1 MGDLQ
6 GKVADIVL
14 TSNAVF
20 TGYGDAPRTGAVAV
34 AGNRILAVGTE
45 DEIRPL
51 VGPETKVLSYE
62 DKLIMPG
69 FHDFHVH
76 VLLGSL
82 EQQCINLLSAKSE
95 EETAQMV
102 KAYADEHPEYPWV
115 IGFSWYHVHWDEKKL
130 PHRSTLDKYIPDR
143 PVFLFNA
150 ECHGAWLNSKALE
163 LAGIT
168 RDTPDPQFGEIAR
181 DENGEP
187 TGFLYE
193 TAMALAKQAFEFPTE
208 RRISLLQGFLDHAA
222 QLGVTSVGD
231 MFPLVTMELGDL
243 DMYRQFEEM
252 DRLSVRI
259 HFLTELDGDLEKPRK
274 LRETYR
280 SEKLQ
285 FAGLKNFLDG
295 VPTTYTGYLLEPYAD
310 RLDTCGDTLIPKHV
324 IEDWTVQADR
334 EGFRIRYHACGD
346 AAVRLG
352 LDCFA
357 EAQRQNGAR
366 DSRHTIEHIEVL
378 HPDDLPRF
386 SELGVIPSIQP
397 EHLASDTFAGHT
409 YLARLGPERSRRT
422 WPINSLQKSGAT
434 LAFGSDFP
442 VVGLDPITE
451 LYRAVTRLHNDGQP
465 EGGWNPE
472 ERISMADALRAY
484 TSGAAYGNFREHDLG
499 TLEAG
504 KLADIVVLDQNL
516 FAVEHERIR
525 DTKVSLTM
533 MDGKIVYQ
541 KEEE

>member
-1 MGDLQ
+1 MGESQ
-6 GKVADIVL
+6 GTVADIVL
-14 TSNAVF
+14 SSNAVF
-20 TGYGDAPRTGAVAV
+20 TGLEDAPCPGAVAI
-34 AGNRILAVGTE
+34 AGKRILAVGTE
-45 DEIRPL
+45 EMIKAYI
-51 VGPETKVLSYE
+51 GPKTQVLSYQ

-82 EQQCINLLSAKSE
+82 EQQCVNLLAAKSE

-102 KAYADEHPEYPWV
+102 KAYADQHPDDPWV
-115 IGFSWYHVHWDEKKL
+115 FGFSWYHVLWDVQKL

-168 RDTPDPQFGEIAR
+168 RDTPDPLFGEIAR
-181 DENGEP
+181 DEQGEP

-193 TAMALAKQAFEFPTE
+193 TAMALAKDAFQFPEE

-222 QLGVTSVGD
+222 QWGVTSVGD

-252 DRLSVRI
+252 DRLTVRI
-259 HFLTELDGDLEKPRK
+259 HFLTELNGDLDQARMM
-274 LRETYR
+274 RERYN

-285 FAGLKNFLDG
+285 FAGVKNFLDG

-310 RLDTCGDTLIPKHV
+310 RPDTRGDTLIPKHV
-324 IEDWTVQADR
+324 IQDWTVQADR

-352 LDCFA
+352 LDCFE
-357 EAQRQNGAR
+357 EAKRQNGAR
-366 DSRHTIEHIEVL
+366 DSRHTIEHIECI
-378 HPDDLPRF
+378 HPDDLGRF
-386 SELGVIPSIQP
+386 GELGVIASIQP
-397 EHLASDTFAGHT
+397 EHLASDTFAEHT
-409 YLARLGPERSRRT
+409 YLSRLGPERSRLT
-422 WPINSLQKSGAT
+422 WPIHSLQKAGAP
-434 LAFGSDFP
+434 LAFGSDYP
-442 VVGLDPITE
+442 VVCLDPITE
-451 LYRAVTRLHNDGQP
+451 LYRAVTRLHNDGEP
-465 EGGWNPE
+465 EGGWNPQ

-484 TSGAAYGNFREHDLG
+484 TSGAAYGNFREQDLG
-499 TLEAG
+499 TLTAG

-516 FAVEHERIR
+516 FAIAPERIR
-525 DTKVSLTM
+525 DTRVALTV

-541 KEEE
+541 K